1 MAGLVI
7 PVEEWA
13 ALHDLV
19 HRYAARVDER
29 DFAGVARLFGEP
41 GDPGEPGVLVL
52 PDPPREFGPVHE
64 HRGPEAVAAALSV
77 LDEVPLTAHGITGA
91 VFDPGDDPAT
101 ARGRITCVAH
111 HVTRRD
117 GRFADAVWHLRYLDR
132 YAKIGGEWRFARR
145 EVHLDLIG
153 TREVRASR
161 LGR

>member
-1 MAGLVI
+1 MI

-29 DFAGVARLFGEP
+29 DFAGVARLFG
-41 GDPGEPGVLVL
+41 DDGVLAL
-52 PDPPREFGPVHE
+52 PNPPREFGPVRE
-64 HRGPEAVAAALSV
+64 HRGPEGVEAALSV
-77 LDEVPLTAHGITGA
+77 LDDVPLTAHGITGA
-91 VFDPGDDPAT
+91 VFDPGDDLAT
-101 ARGRITCVAH
+101 ARGRIACVAH
-111 HVTRRD
+111 HVTPRD

-132 YAKIGGEWRFARR
+132 YAKTGGAWRFARR

>member
-29 DFAGVARLFGEP
+29 DFAGVAQLFG
-41 GDPGEPGVLVL
+41 DDGVLML

-77 LDEVPLTAHGITGA
+77 LDDVPLTAHGVTGT
-91 VFDPGDDPAT
+91 VFDPDADPAT

-111 HVTRRD
+111 HVTPRD
-117 GRFADAVWHLRYLDR
+117 GRFADAVWHLHYLDR
-132 YAKIGGEWRFARR
+132 YTKTGGGWRFARR